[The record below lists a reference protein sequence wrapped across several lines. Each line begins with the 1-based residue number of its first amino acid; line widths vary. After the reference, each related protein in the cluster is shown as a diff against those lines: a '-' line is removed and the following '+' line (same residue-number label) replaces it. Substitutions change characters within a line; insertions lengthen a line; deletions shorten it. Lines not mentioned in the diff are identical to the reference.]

1 MKLQKNVVS
10 IDYILWLN
18 RLQDILENTTDIK
31 LFRIKDDKSE
41 NAYHFTGDI
50 QFKYR
55 MISKE
60 FFHSIYNVDD
70 IRNIPFISFDESLK
84 ESYKLVKK
92 LQDALNSYSEGITT
106 PKGYARIH
114 FVDAKQG
121 VLLDKNSKK
130 RNKRVYFNWLSTIN
144 DNNVKL
150 YNDDSLK
157 FNYKDK
163 PIWYDVL
170 FPDKKWTSPNSL
182 PAWINDGKDAQI
194 QKRILE
200 HSKVTLFYMYP
211 QIFDLKI
218 TGTNVDNGRKGLQY
232 ITNMIRNV
240 QYVDG
245 IDINRKFADENT
257 IYYYRNKNVIKNVI
271 DNMVLEINKPS
282 MERKNDSFN
291 VFVDYLFEE
300 ALALFYCNLSHG
312 IFTLKEF
319 QKYGIQIIWYIIC
332 SIIGGSG
339 AMEQNSDVD
348 WIPGFSIEYMF
359 SRVYTKVQDA
369 KTDWSKTLMKIKPTK
384 ITRCMYVKG
393 ASKKDKDDWKE
404 SNGIVRKKN
413 DKSRAQSDKES
424 KLALEIDKL
433 KADGKT
439 VKDIAIALNV
449 SRVTVNK
456 YIKKS

>member
-130 RNKRVYFNWLSTIN
+130 INKRVYFNWLSTIN

-218 TGTNVDNGRKGLQY
+218 KGTNVDNGRKGLQY

-271 DNMVLEINKPS
+271 DSMVLEINKPS
-282 MERKNDSFN
+282 MESKNDSFN
-291 VFVDYLFEE
+291 AFVDYLFEE

-384 ITRCMYVKG
+384 ITRCMYIKG
-393 ASKKDKDDWKE
+393 TSKKDKDNWKE
-404 SNGIVRKKN
+404 SKG
-413 DKSRAQSDKES
+413 
-424 KLALEIDKL
+424 
-433 KADGKT
+433 
-439 VKDIAIALNV
+439 
-449 SRVTVNK
+449 
-456 YIKKS
+456 IKKSKKSQKQISKESTLAQEIKSLKANGMSIRKIAQQLNVGVSTVQRYLSK